1 MEDSAVGDQRR
12 QLQQEG
18 TAPPVPAV
26 GLPPPGADLPGQAPP
41 HPQSGE
47 EGAIT
52 RTRTPGTTLL
62 IRQDT
67 VPSKMSASLAL
78 VDADA
83 IDPQSGHSMQL
94 VGPHGTVGQTRS
106 ACGESRKAGTGGSL
120 LPSNCHAATRSR
132 RPKYST
138 IRVVLSRQA
147 IVLCQDGQQIVLS
160 HPSSHVSHFFMI
172 PAAVPVSFRYW
183 QACYLFPLR
192 CGANPGSRSTMP
204 DGRSV
209 FWPSSPS
216 TCVIPPER
224 RVALTEMV
232 SNGDN
237 HGSASVSFSDSWRAV

>member
-1 MEDSAVGDQRR
+1 MSKGRR
-12 QLQQEG
+12 RWK
-18 TAPPVPAV
+18 TAPSVIKEGSCSKKVLPRLSQQLGSHRPELIFRDRHPHTLSQARK
-26 GLPPPGADLPGQAPP
+26 GL
-41 HPQSGE
+41 
-47 EGAIT
+47 IT

-67 VPSKMSASLAL
+67 VPSKMSASLAQ

-83 IDPQSGHSMQL
+83 IDPQSGHSMQR

-106 ACGESRKAGTGGSL
+106 ACGESRKTRTGGSL

-147 IVLCQDGQQIVLS
+147 IVLCQDGQQIALS

-192 CGANPGSRSTMP
+192 RGANPESRSTMP

-209 FWPSSPS
+209 LWPSSPS
-216 TCVIPPER
+216 TCVVPPG
-224 RVALTEMV
+224 TKGGTH
-232 SNGDN
+232 GD
-237 HGSASVSFSDSWRAV
+237 GV